1 MEAKNTKARITKGGR
16 KWDKRVSRKFYEYV
30 CQQIE
35 IAASLCEEI
44 REDVVR
50 ECVDFYIDT
59 GNVICNINV
68 AERMVFTLLQ
78 PQIDKA
84 WERSLRARMA
94 AMRRRESKKADAV
107 DESGMTAASETDADD
122 GAESLASPDD
132 AIEAPSDA
140 ERTATQ
146 TATSRDDK
154 RACRREAAQER
165 RLLKRRKRLERRS
178 VKKSKPDKYLNNR
191 YKQP

>member
-1 MEAKNTKARITKGGR
+1 MEAKNTKARITKSGR

-68 AERMVFTLLQ
+68 AERVVFTLLQ

-122 GAESLASPDD
+122 GAESLAYPD
-132 AIEAPSDA
+132 AATETASDA
-140 ERTATQ
+140 ERTTTQ
-146 TATSRDDK
+146 TAT
-154 RACRREAAQER
+154 
-165 RLLKRRKRLERRS
+165 
-178 VKKSKPDKYLNNR
+178 
-191 YKQP
+191 